1 MPVTTEWY
9 DDTQTILH
17 MRFTEPWTI
26 SEMSEAIHAARLN
39 MQDVA
44 HMVDLIFDIGQ
55 VQRIPAN
62 IITHFALSRED
73 SHTASNQ
80 RYVVVVVQNRYISS
94 LVAVS
99 KRMLPAITQKMLMV
113 NTLDE
118 AIEVLRKRLE
128 SDSQSLEN
136 S

>member
-1 MPVTTEWY
+1 MPVTIAWY

-17 MRFTEPWTI
+17 MHFTEPWTI
-26 SEMSEAIHAARLN
+26 SEMSEAIHEVRLN

-44 HMVDLIFDIGQ
+44 HMVDLVFDIGQ
-55 VQRIPAN
+55 VQRIPPN
-62 IITHFALSRED
+62 IITHFALSRDD

-94 LVAVS
+94 LVSVS

-113 NTLDE
+113 ATLDE
-118 AIEVLRKRLE
+118 AIELLHQRRE
-128 SDSQSLEN
+128 ADQQQTE
-136 S
+136 